1 MDSLDLARLR
11 REYSAAGLAEPDL
24 PSSPLELW
32 RQWLADAV
40 TAELAEANAMV
51 LSTVDADGTPSS
63 RMVLCKGAD
72 DDGFVF
78 FTNYGSRKALAMSA
92 EPRVALLFPWHS
104 LGRQVRVEGLA
115 SKTSY
120 EESAAYF
127 ASRPRGAQLSA
138 AASRQSTVVPSRAA
152 LESAVAAVVSEVG
165 DSGVVPLPD
174 DWGGFRVVPFVVEFW
189 QGRPDRL
196 HDRLVYRRR
205 TGESG
210 WSVERLAP

>member
-24 PSSPLELW
+24 PSSPLPLW

-40 TAELAEANAMV
+40 AAELAEANAMV
-51 LSTVDADGTPSS
+51 VSTVDPDGAPSS

-72 DDGFVF
+72 DSGFVF
-78 FTNYGSRKALAMSA
+78 FTNYGSRKGLAIVA
-92 EPRVALLFPWHS
+92 EPRVSLLFPWHS

-120 EESAAYF
+120 DESAAYF
-127 ASRPRGAQLSA
+127 GSRPRGAQLSA
-138 AASRQSTVVPSRAA
+138 AASPQSRVVGSRAE
-152 LESAVAAVVSEVG
+152 LEAAVAAVADSVG
-165 DSGVVPLPD
+165 TAEVPLPEE
-174 DWGGFRVVPFVVEFW
+174 WGGFRVVPFVVEFW

-196 HDRLVYRRR
+196 HDRLVYRR
-205 TGESG
+205 TGSSA